1 MIQRRVRIE
10 GRVQG
15 VWFRRSTQRAAEQHQ
30 VLGWVQNNEDGSVEA
45 VLQGAPDAVESV
57 LKFMRN
63 GPELARVDVCE
74 VKEEILEEAFSN
86 FVIR

>member
-1 MIQRRVRIE
+1 
-10 GRVQG
+10 